1 MVTDRCGRWQARGV
15 SRGYTLQENAPMRAL
30 NTFGVEATAAW
41 LLTVHE
47 PEAMAK
53 ALATP
58 CIAAL
63 PLMCIGEGSNLLLV
77 GDFPGVVLRQA
88 ANGVRMAADDG
99 RTALVRADAGHGW
112 DALVEWTLEQGLAGL
127 ENLALIPGLA
137 GAAPIQNIGAYGTE
151 IDEFV
156 ETVEAWDRGA
166 GRTVRLARSD
176 CGFTYRDSRF
186 KHELDRWIVTAI
198 ELRLP
203 YQRALRLDYAGVG
216 EELAALSVVEPG
228 PADVARA
235 VRRIRRRKL
244 PDPAVIGN
252 AGSFFKNP
260 IVPRPVA
267 EALVA
272 SNPGLPTYPADSA
285 ERRKVSAA
293 WLIEACGWR
302 GHRDGDAGISSRH
315 ALVVV
320 NHGRAT
326 GAQLLALAQRVANS
340 VHERFGVDLTPEPR
354 IVGAQ
359 F

>member
-1 MVTDRCGRWQARGV
+1 
-15 SRGYTLQENAPMRAL
+15 MRAL
-30 NTFGVEATAAW
+30 NTFGVEAAAAW

-47 PEAMAK
+47 ADALPA
-53 ALATP
+53 ALAAP
-58 CIAAL
+58 EIAGL

-88 ANGVRMAADDG
+88 ANGVRVVADDG
-99 RTALVRADAGHGW
+99 RTALVRADAAHGW
-112 DALVEWTLEQGLAGL
+112 DALVDWTLARGLSGL

-156 ETVEAWDRGA
+156 ETVEAWDRGRRA
-166 GRTVRLARSD
+166 HRCGWPRSD

-203 YQRALRLDYAGVG
+203 YQRELRLDYAGVR
-216 EELAALSVVEPG
+216 EELAALHVAEPG

-285 ERRKVSAA
+285 
-293 WLIEACGWR
+293 
-302 GHRDGDAGISSRH
+302 
-315 ALVVV
+315 
-320 NHGRAT
+320 
-326 GAQLLALAQRVANS
+326 
-340 VHERFGVDLTPEPR
+340 
-354 IVGAQ
+354 
-359 F
+359 

>member
-1 MVTDRCGRWQARGV
+1 MSQ
-15 SRGYTLQENAPMRAL
+15 GYTLRANAPLRAM
-30 NTFGVEATAAW
+30 NTFGVTATAAW
-41 LLTVHE
+41 LLTVR
-47 PEAMAK
+47 EAQALPA
-53 ALATP
+53 ALAAP
-58 CIAAL
+58 EVAGL

-88 ANGVRMAADDG
+88 ANGVRVVADDG
-99 RTALVRADAGHGW
+99 RTALVRVDSGHGW
-112 DALVEWTLEQGLAGL
+112 DALVDWTLARGLAGL

-156 ETVEAWDRGA
+156 EAVEAWDRDS
-166 GRTVRLARSD
+166 GRSVRLPRNE

-203 YQRALRLDYAGVG
+203 RARELRIDYAGVR
-216 EELAALSVVEPG
+216 EELATLDAARPG
-228 PADVARA
+228 PADVAEA

-272 SNPGLPTYPADSA
+272 SNPGLPSYAADTA
-285 ERRKVSAA
+285 ERRKLSAA

-326 GAQLLALAQRVANS
+326 GAELLALARRVAES
-340 VHERFGVDLTPEPR
+340 VHARFGVDLTSEPR
-354 IVGAQ
+354 IVGADPA
-359 F
+359 